1 MRASRILIAV
11 LVLAAVVAAGL
22 YFLWP
27 GAPPPPPPP
36 PPPAAPP
43 APTGPK
49 YPVAGQSEQPLPT
62 LAASD
67 PTVVEALQKLLGPEA
82 FAQWIV
88 PEGLIRNIVATVD
101 NLPREHFARR
111 VSPLHGVGGAF
122 KASGSGDA
130 LAIAPANAA
139 RYTAFVTAFDHVDPA
154 AAVALYQKLYPL
166 FQQAYVELG
175 YPNGYFNDRLVEAL
189 DNLLD
194 APEPNGPVKLVLPK
208 VLYEYADP
216 DLEAASAGQKAM
228 IRMGLGN
235 EAKVK
240 AKLKQYRAL
249 VSAPPPAQRP

>member
-1 MRASRILIAV
+1 MRASRILIVV
-11 LVLAAVVAAGL
+11 LVLAAIVAAGV
-22 YFLWP
+22 YFFWP
-27 GAPPPPPPP
+27 SAPPPPPPAP
-36 PPPAAPP
+36 PASAAPP
-43 APTGPK
+43 APAGPK
-49 YPVAGQSEQPLPT
+49 FPVTTQSDQPLPT

-67 PTVVEALQKLLGPEA
+67 PTVIEALQKLLGPQA
-82 FAQWIV
+82 FAQWII

-101 NLPREHFARR
+101 NLPREHFSRR
-111 VSPLHGVGGAF
+111 LSPLQGIGGTF

-130 LAIAPANAA
+130 LAIAPANSA

-154 AAVALYQKLYPL
+154 AAVAVYQRLYPL

-194 APEPNGPVKLVLPK
+194 APEPKGPVKLVSPK

-216 DLEAASAGQKAM
+216 DLEAASAGQKVLV
-228 IRMGLGN
+228 RMGAAN

-240 AKLKQYRAL
+240 EKLKQYRAL
-249 VSAPPPAQRP
+249 VSAQPAPKQ

>member
-1 MRASRILIAV
+1 MRASRILIVV
-11 LVLAAVVAAGL
+11 LVLAAIVAAGVF
-22 YFLWP
+22 FLWP
-27 GAPPPPPPP
+27 SAPPPPPPP
-36 PPPAAPP
+36 PAPAAPP

-49 YPVAGQSEQPLPT
+49 YPVTTQSEQPLPS

-67 PTVVEALQKLLGPEA
+67 PAVIDALQKLLGPQA

-88 PEGLIRNIVATVD
+88 SEGLIRNIVATVD

-111 VSPLHGVGGAF
+111 LSPLQGVGGTF

-130 LAIAPANAA
+130 LAIAPANSA
-139 RYTAFVTAFDHVDPA
+139 RYDAFVGMFDRVEPA
-154 AAVALYQKLYPL
+154 AAVAVYQRLYPL

-194 APEPNGPVKLVLPK
+194 APEPKGPVKLVTPK

-216 DLEAASAGQKAM
+216 DLEAASAGQKVLV
-228 IRMGLGN
+228 RMGLAN

-249 VSAPPPAQRP
+249 VSAQPAPKQ